1 MKEARINIE
10 DVNQALQDRRM
21 NISETEIEIEIPN
34 EEDDTSCNL
43 TRKE

>member
-1 MKEARINIE
+1 VKEVRVFN
-10 DVNQALQDRRM
+10 DGVNNSVQDRRM